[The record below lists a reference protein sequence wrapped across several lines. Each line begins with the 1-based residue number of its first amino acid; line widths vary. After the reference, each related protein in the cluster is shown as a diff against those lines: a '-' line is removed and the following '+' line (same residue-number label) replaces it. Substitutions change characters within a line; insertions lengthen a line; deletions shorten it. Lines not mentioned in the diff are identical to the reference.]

1 MIRAAHVAWT
11 VAALA
16 VASTLS
22 AQERGPRRPKLARDA
37 DTNDA
42 QAYFDVGMSQRRD
55 VWKATDA
62 FYWAHR
68 LQPDT
73 ALYLFARYYALLS
86 SQSAD
91 WQKNYFSGA
100 EFVLK
105 SKQARQIDS
114 ILGEVM
120 LRDPFMHS
128 GHRGG
133 RCVPVGELDRDRDRA
148 AAGYVYFVLECPWNA
163 VMAFSQALEKN
174 PGNLTVRMMRAQAS
188 GHVGMY
194 DTTTI
199 DLAIVVDS
207 LRARDDEYLSHT
219 YESKAMLEY
228 VAGMAY
234 LRRGRW
240 TQAREAFGRALT
252 EDLGFGLAHAR
263 LAWMSGFTR
272 DTATALAEYDLAVGV
287 RPNDGVLRY
296 EYGVMLQ
303 RTGRNADAEVQLTEA
318 IRLEPYWAAP
328 HMTLGA
334 ALEAQG
340 KNAEAISAYEG
351 FVSRNPRRNHY
362 VSGDAMRRVEKL
374 RSGS

>member
-1 MIRAAHVAWT
+1 MTRLLRMGG
-11 VAALA
+11 VAAA
-16 VASTLS
+16 VVAASSLW
-22 AQERGPRRPKLARDA
+22 AQDRTPRRPRLSRDA

-42 QAYFDVGMSQRRD
+42 QAYFELGMSQRRD

-91 WQKNYFSGA
+91 WQRNYFSGA

-105 SKQARQIDS
+105 SRQARQVDS
-114 ILGEVM
+114 ILGVVM

-133 RCVPVGELDRDRDRA
+133 RCQPIGELDRDRDRA
-148 AAGYVYFVLECPWNA
+148 AAGYVYFILECPWNA
-163 VMAFSQALEKN
+163 VRAFSQALEKN
-174 PGNLTVRMMRAQAS
+174 PGDLTVRMMRAQAS
-188 GHVGMY
+188 GHVAMY
-194 DTTTI
+194 DTTTV

-207 LRARDDEYLSHT
+207 LRARDAQYLSHT

-263 LAWMSGFTR
+263 IAWMAGFMR

-287 RPNDGVLRY
+287 RPDDGVLRH
-296 EYGVMLQ
+296 EYGVILLNH
-303 RTGRNADAEVQLTEA
+303 GRHADAEVQLSEA
-318 IRLEPYWAAP
+318 VRLEPYWAAP
-328 HMTLGA
+328 RFRLGA

-340 KNAEAISAYEG
+340 KAAEAIGAYEA
-351 FVSRNPRRNHY
+351 FVALNPRRNHFD
-362 VSGDAMRRVEKL
+362 SADAVRRVEKL
-374 RSGS
+374 RTGS